1 MDGAGAINADLAGRI
16 HHGDSEAEATL
27 CARFGPGV
35 RQILARRLGN
45 FAQAEE
51 LAQEVLIV
59 VLKRLRAT
67 PLQDPSR
74 LAAFV
79 AQTARNL
86 AMADRRKERRRRTD
100 TGSEE
105 LDDVPDQEQD
115 QSITVEVMSSAAAV
129 HAMLKEL
136 KSSRDRVLL
145 VRYYLQDE
153 DKASICRDLGLSES
167 TFNVVLFRA
176 RERLLE
182 LLQNRGMGRSE
193 LLACLPGVTVLLG
206 MTLERLT

>member
-1 MDGAGAINADLAGRI
+1 MDGAAAINADLAGRI
-16 HHGDSEAEATL
+16 CNGDAEAEATL

-35 RQILARRLGN
+35 RQILARRLHN

-67 PLQDPSR
+67 PLQDPAR
-74 LAAFV
+74 LAAFI
-79 AQTARNL
+79 AQTARNV

-115 QSITVEVMSSAAAV
+115 QAVTVEVMSSAAAV

-136 KSSRDRVLL
+136 KSSRDRSLL

-153 DKASICRDLGLSES
+153 DKASICHDLGLSDS

-176 RERLLE
+176 RERFLE
-182 LLQNRGMGRSE
+182 LLQKRGIGRGE
-193 LLACLPGVTVLLG
+193 LLGCLLWL
-206 MTLERLT
+206 TLEVLT

>member
-1 MDGAGAINADLAGRI
+1 MDGAAAINADLAGRI
-16 HHGDSEAEATL
+16 HNGDSEAEATL

-35 RQILARRLGN
+35 RQILARRLHN

-59 VLKRLRAT
+59 VLKRLRTT

-79 AQTARNL
+79 AQTARNV
-86 AMADRRKERRRRTD
+86 AMADQRKERRRRTD
-100 TGSEE
+100 TGTEE
-105 LDDVPDQEQD
+105 LDEVPDQAHD
-115 QSITVEVMSSAAAV
+115 QAITVEVASSAAAV

-136 KSSRDRVLL
+136 KSSRDRALL

-153 DKASICRDLGLSES
+153 DKTSICRDLGLSES

-182 LLQNRGMGRSE
+182 LLQHRGMGRGE
-193 LLACLPGVTVLLG
+193 LLGCLLVL
-206 MTLERLT
+206 TLEMLA

>member
-1 MDGAGAINADLAGRI
+1 MDGAAAINADLAGRI
-16 HHGDSEAEATL
+16 CKGDAEAEATL

-35 RQILARRLGN
+35 RQILARRLHN

-67 PLQDPSR
+67 PLQDPAR
-74 LAAFV
+74 LAAFI
-79 AQTARNL
+79 AQTARNV

-105 LDDVPDQEQD
+105 LDDVPDREQD
-115 QSITVEVMSSAAAV
+115 QAVTVEVMSSAAAV

-136 KSSRDRVLL
+136 KSSRDRSLL

-153 DKASICRDLGLSES
+153 DKASICHDLGLSDS

-176 RERLLE
+176 RERFLE
-182 LLQNRGMGRSE
+182 LLQKRGIGRGE
-193 LLACLPGVTVLLG
+193 LLGCLLWL
-206 MTLERLT
+206 TLEVLT